1 MIFMSHDSVTVD
13 MFLVNVSRKKFD
25 TGLVKGWRTDYW
37 LEPQGLNLLGCLSK
51 HPCWW
56 GHLRNCHLCH
66 KQKTE
71 ESGYRITAPGLRSE
85 RQEVAA
91 ASVCLIDSPFKL
103 WSRGEESCQSC

>member
-1 MIFMSHDSVTVD
+1 MITVD
-13 MFLVNVSRKKFD
+13 TFLVNVSRNKFD
-25 TGLVKGWRTDYW
+25 TGLVKGWRTGYW

-85 RQEVAA
+85 AG
-91 ASVCLIDSPFKL
+91 SCCCICLSHGLTIQIVVQ
-103 WSRGEESCQSC
+103 G